1 MRPRLSFFFHPVF
14 DKAFF
19 MSEQPLS
26 LEEAAAR
33 IKVKA
38 PIAPIVQPQAETPIL
53 EVNDLNTWFPIKKG
67 IFARTAGYV
76 KAVNGVTFSMKAGE
90 TLGVVGESGCGKSTL
105 SRTILRLEKAHSGS
119 VRFMG
124 KDVFAM
130 KGPEL
135 QQYRRDM
142 QVVFQDPHA
151 TLNPRHSILDI
162 LTEGLLVHGMIKPN
176 EAQDKAAEL
185 LMDVGLQPD
194 AMHRYPHAFSGGQRQ
209 RICIARAIALKPK
222 MIICDEA
229 VSALDLSIRAQV
241 LNLLMELKDKYSLA
255 YLFITHDIGVV
266 EHIADNIIVMYKGEI
281 VERGPATD
289 VLLNPQEAYTQRL
302 ISAVPRIG

>member
-1 MRPRLSFFFHPVF
+1 MT
-14 DKAFF
+14 D
-19 MSEQPLS
+19 QPLS

-38 PIAPIVQPQAETPIL
+38 PIAPMPTQTESPIL

-76 KAVNGVTFSMKAGE
+76 KAVNGVSFSMKAGE

-124 KDVFAM
+124 NDVFSM
-130 KGPEL
+130 KGAAL

-162 LTEGLLVHGMIKPN
+162 LTEGCLVHGLIQPN
-176 EAQDKAAEL
+176 EAQDLAAQL
-185 LMDVGLQPD
+185 LQEVGLQPD

-209 RICIARAIALKPK
+209 RICIARALALKPK

-241 LNLLMELKDKYSLA
+241 LNLLMELKEKHNLA

-281 VERGPATD
+281 VERGAATD

>member
-1 MRPRLSFFFHPVF
+1 MAVQQPNPFPNEDSRVIFLKAPVAPTFQGKQPAVPAEEPPRL
-14 DKAFF
+14 
-19 MSEQPLS
+19 E
-26 LEEAAAR
+26 
-33 IKVKA
+33 VK
-38 PIAPIVQPQAETPIL
+38 
-53 EVNDLNTWFPIKKG
+53 DLCTWFPIRKG
-67 IFARTAGYV
+67 IFARTVGHV
-76 KAVNGVTFSMKAGE
+76 KAVNGVSFTMRAGE

-105 SRTILRLEKAHSGS
+105 SRTILKLEKPHSGS
-119 VRFMG
+119 IYFQG
-124 KDVFAM
+124 QDVT
-130 KGPEL
+130 KLRGHEL

-162 LTEGLLVHGMIKPN
+162 LTEGMLVHGLIKPS
-176 EAQDKAAEL
+176 EAQDVAAEL
-185 LMDVGLQPD
+185 LRDVGLQPD

-209 RICIARAIALKPK
+209 RICIARALALKPK

-241 LNLLMELKDKYSLA
+241 LNLLMELKEKYSLA

-281 VERGPATD
+281 VERGPAEQ

-302 ISAVPRIG
+302 IAAVPRVGTGN

>member
-1 MRPRLSFFFHPVF
+1 MT
-14 DKAFF
+14 
-19 MSEQPLS
+19 EETLS

-38 PIAPIVQPQAETPIL
+38 PIQPITPAAAETPIL
-53 EVNDLNTWFPIKKG
+53 EVEDLNTWFPIKKG

-119 VRFMG
+119 VKFMG
-124 KDVFAM
+124 KDVFSMA
-130 KGPEL
+130 GQEL

-162 LTEGLLVHGMIKPN
+162 LTEGMLVHGMIKPN
-176 EAQDKAAEL
+176 EAQDVAAQL
-185 LMDVGLQPD
+185 LQDVGLQPD

-209 RICIARAIALKPK
+209 RICIARALALKPK

-281 VERGPATD
+281 VERGAATD

-302 ISAVPRIG
+302 IAAVPRVG

>member
-1 MRPRLSFFFHPVF
+1 MTAEDKTITLKPPVPRTVPT
-14 DKAFF
+14 
-19 MSEQPLS
+19 
-26 LEEAAAR
+26 AAA
-33 IKVKA
+33 A
-38 PIAPIVQPQAETPIL
+38 PAEPL
-53 EVNDLNTWFPIKKG
+53 LSVDSLNTWFPIRKG

-76 KAVNGVTFSMKAGE
+76 KAVNGVSFSMRPGE

-105 SRTILRLEKAHSGS
+105 ARTILLLEKAHSGS
-119 VRFMG
+119 VRFAGQDVFGLRG
-124 KDVFAM
+124 KD
-130 KGPEL
+130 L

-162 LTEGLLVHGMIKPN
+162 LTEGPLVHGLVAPN
-176 EAQDKAAEL
+176 EVQDLAADL
-185 LMDVGLQPD
+185 LREVGLQPD

-209 RICIARAIALKPK
+209 RICIARALALKPRL
-222 MIICDEA
+222 IICDEA

-241 LNLLMELKDKYSLA
+241 LNLLMELKEKHDLA

-281 VERGPATD
+281 VESGPAED
-289 VLLNPQEAYTQRL
+289 VLLHPREDYTKRL
-302 ISAVPRIG
+302 IAAVPRVGTTR